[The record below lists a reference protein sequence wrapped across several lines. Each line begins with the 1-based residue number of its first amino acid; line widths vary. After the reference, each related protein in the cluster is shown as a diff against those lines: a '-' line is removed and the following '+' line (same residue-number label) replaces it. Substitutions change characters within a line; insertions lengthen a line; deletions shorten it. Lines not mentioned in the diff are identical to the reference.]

1 MSKTG
6 QTCSSKP
13 SRHCVKDDRG
23 SAPSAFFK
31 IENIPNLEMSISA
44 AGGGLCRGLGVRQMS
59 TVTHP
64 VDEACSDAM

>member
-1 MSKTG
+1 MSISAAG
-6 QTCSSKP
+6 
-13 SRHCVKDDRG
+13 DGLDRQMSV
-23 SAPSAFFK
+23 SASSAFFK

>member
-1 MSKTG
+1 AAGDGLDRQMS
-6 QTCSSKP
+6 
-13 SRHCVKDDRG
+13 V
-23 SAPSAFFK
+23 SASSAFFK